1 VPVQKPPI
9 IGKSRAF
16 REVLRSAERAARA
29 PVTILLTGEMG
40 TGKDV
45 LANHIHA
52 KGGRRGPFV
61 ALNCAGIPEALL
73 EAELFGHERGAFTGA
88 TQSRP
93 GLVTAAHGGTLFL
106 DEIGDMPV
114 ALQAK
119 ILRFLQDGAVRKVGQ
134 TDERKVD
141 VRVIAA
147 TNRDLDRMAADGTFR
162 PDLLFRLDQ
171 YRLVLPPLRERR
183 EDVVPLARA
192 FLRRHHPGKRLSREA
207 QHALATSPHAWAGNV
222 RELENVL
229 RRAAV
234 DAGRTI
240 RPEHLPARV
249 CAAVEPGAG
258 GGTAERI
265 VALLADGHPRA
276 ASDLRRE
283 LGVARSTLHRALAA
297 AVGNGAVAPQGE
309 ARARRYVA
317 QTAERAVPALTDR
330 EHRALEHARAR
341 GRITR
346 SQYAAL
352 TGCSERTASRDLDA
366 LCAVGLLAR
375 DGHPGRTAGYLV
387 PGP

>member
-1 VPVQKPPI
+1 VPFQTPTI

-16 REVLRSAERAARA
+16 CEVQRSAERAARA

-45 LANHIHA
+45 LANYIHA
-52 KGGRRGPFV
+52 KSGRRGPII
-61 ALNCAGIPEALL
+61 ALNCAGIPDALL

-88 TQSRP
+88 TQSRA

-106 DEIGDMPV
+106 DEIGDMPF

-119 ILRFLQDGAVRKVGQ
+119 ILRFLQDGAVRRVGQ

-147 TNRDLDRMAADGTFR
+147 TNRELDRMAGEGTFR

-171 YRLVLPPLRERR
+171 YRIELPPLRERR
-183 EDVVPLARA
+183 DDIVLLARA
-192 FLRRHHPGKRLSREA
+192 FLHRNHPGKRLSREA
-207 QHALATSPHAWAGNV
+207 QRALVHSTYGWPGNV

-240 RPEHLPARV
+240 RPEQIPARIRE
-249 CAAVEPGAG
+249 ATGQRTDG
-258 GGTAERI
+258 DLFERI
-265 VALLADGHPRA
+265 DALLSEREPRS
-276 ASDLRRE
+276 ASELRRE
-283 LGVARSTLHRALAA
+283 LGVARSTLHRALVA
-297 AVGNGAVAPQGE
+297 AVARGAVAARGDG
-309 ARARRYVA
+309 RARRYSVQA
-317 QTAERAVPALTDR
+317 ADPGVPAVNDR
-330 EHRALEHARAR
+330 ARRALDHVRAH

-346 SQYAAL
+346 GEYATV

-366 LCAVGLLAR
+366 LCAEGLLAR
-375 DGHPGRTAGYLV
+375 DGQPGRTAGYRSQ
-387 PGP
+387 